1 VLVEVRLKMRDFNE
15 PYYSSNGCVCC
26 EAPEGVVEYRER
38 LLEALKQEQERS
50 RLGFIQYK
58 TLERIINGSK

>member
-1 VLVEVRLKMRDFNE
+1 MREFSD
-15 PYYSSNGCVCC
+15 PYYNSRGCVCC
-26 EAPEGVVEYRER
+26 KPTSEDVLNYRQR

-58 TLERIINGSK
+58 ELERIIEDVK

>member
-1 VLVEVRLKMRDFNE
+1 MREFSD
-15 PYYSSNGCVCC
+15 PYYNSGGCACC
-26 EAPEGVVEYRER
+26 KVTAEDVLNYRER

-58 TLERIINGSK
+58 ELERIIKDVK

>member
-1 VLVEVRLKMRDFNE
+1 MREFKD
-15 PYYSSNGCVCC
+15 PHYSASGCVCC
-26 EAPEGVVEYRER
+26 KPTSEDVLNYRQR

-58 TLERIINGSK
+58 ELERIIKDVK

>member
-1 VLVEVRLKMRDFNE
+1 MLVEVRLKMRDFND
-15 PYYSSNGCVCC
+15 PYYSGNGCLCC

-58 TLERIINGSK
+58 TLERIVNETR